1 MNVGHIWRIKDGRE
15 EEYDGRH
22 ATIWPEL
29 ESLFHRLGV
38 REYHIYRR
46 GSTVVSHLEVDD
58 YAALKREYGL
68 DPVATRWEQHFGD
81 ILEYP
86 NADAEGS
93 AGRAAPRVVTA
104 RPPGRRMRRRRAG
117 SSAVVRGWLRSATSA
132 RKCRRRRRSR
142 PRSGT
147 VRPGADPFGELL
159 VVLGVPRSR
168 MRRSSSSSA
177 RRSVIVLG
185 VRASRGD
192 GAADDSSRTV
202 PGAHASRT
210 FPLARE
216 WAWA

>member
-86 NADAEGS
+86 NADAEGW
-93 AGRAAPRVVTA
+93 PE
-104 RPPGRRMRRRRAG
+104 
-117 SSAVVRGWLRSATSA
+117 
-132 RKCRRRRRSR
+132 
-142 PRSGT
+142 
-147 VRPGADPFGELL
+147 ELHHVWSL
-159 VVLGVPRSR
+159 PDR
-168 MRRSSSSSA
+168 
-177 RRSVIVLG
+177 
-185 VRASRGD
+185 RGD
-192 GAADDSSRTV
+192 GCDDV
-202 PGAHASRT
+202 EQGPQQ
-210 FPLARE
+210 
-216 WAWA
+216 